1 MHKLIIY
8 ILLFFFYSLCG
19 QDKTDSTSSSRTIQI
34 DSSQIEVREFTDNL
48 NEKYN
53 TGEFNYNLKDGESQN
68 LLARFL
74 SWLLNWLRQA
84 FGIDIPPGAGEVIE
98 IVIYILMGALAIYL
112 LVRFLLGE
120 RAAAFFVK
128 GDKHI
133 ASLGVTEERIQQIDF
148 DSLIKDALAQNN
160 YRDAIRFLYL
170 KALKNLSQ
178 SNIID
183 WHFEKTNTDY
193 YNEIA
198 DEDIKKAYSN
208 VSYLYDYVWYGEFTV
223 DEKSFNDAMA
233 RFKVLDN
240 LISK

>member
-1 MHKLIIY
+1 MHKLIKY

-19 QDKTDSTSSSRTIQI
+19 QDKTNSTFSSRIQI
-34 DSSQIEVREFTDNL
+34 DSSQIAVREFAGNL

-53 TGEFNYNLKDGESQN
+53 SSEFNYNIKDGESQN

-74 SWLLNWLRQA
+74 NWFFNWLRQA
-84 FGIDIPPGAGEVIE
+84 FGIDIPPGAGEIIE
-98 IVIYILMGALAIYL
+98 FVIYILLGVLAIYL

-120 RAAAFFVK
+120 RAATFFTR
-128 GDKHI
+128 GNKHI
-133 ASLGVTEERIQQIDF
+133 ASFNINEEKIQQTDF
-148 DSLIKDALAQNN
+148 DGLIKDALAQNN

-198 DEDIKKAYSN
+198 DEDIKKAYSK
-208 VSYLYDYVWYGEFTV
+208 VSYLYDYVWYGEFPV
-223 DEKSFNDAMA
+223 DEKSFNDAMD

>member
-1 MHKLIIY
+1 MHKYLKY
-8 ILLFFFYSLCG
+8 ILFFFFYSLFG
-19 QDKTDSTSSSRTIQI
+19 QDTPDGTLPSQVIQI
-34 DSSQIEVREFTDNL
+34 DSSQIEIREFDENL

-53 TGEFNYNLKDGESQN
+53 TSEFNYDIKDGESQN

-74 SWLLNWLRQA
+74 SWFFNWLRQA
-84 FGIDIPPGAGEVIE
+84 FGIDIPPGAGEIIE
-98 IVIYILMGALAIYL
+98 IIIYGLLGVLAIYL

-120 RAAAFFVK
+120 RAATFFTR

-133 ASLGVTEERIQQIDF
+133 ASLGVTEEKIQQIDF

-193 YNEIA
+193 YNEIK
-198 DEDIKKAYSN
+198 DENIKKAYSK

-240 LISK
+240 LLSK

>member
-1 MHKLIIY
+1 MHKYFKY
-8 ILLFFFYSLCG
+8 ILFFFFYSLFG
-19 QDKTDSTSSSRTIQI
+19 QDTLDNALPSRIIQI
-34 DSSQIEVREFTDNL
+34 DSSQIDVREFNDNL

-53 TGEFNYNLKDGESQN
+53 ASEFNYNIKDGESQN

-74 SWLLNWLRQA
+74 SWFFNWLRQA
-84 FGIDIPPGAGEVIE
+84 FGIDIPHGAGEIIE
-98 IVIYILMGALAIYL
+98 LIVYVLLGVLAIYL

-120 RAAAFFVK
+120 RAAAFFTK

-148 DSLIKDALAQNN
+148 DSLIKDALIQKN
-160 YRDAIRFLYL
+160 YREAIRFLYL

-198 DEDIKKAYSN
+198 DEDIKKAYSK

-223 DEKSFNDAMA
+223 DEKSFNDAMT
-233 RFKVLDN
+233 RFKILDK
-240 LISK
+240 LINK

>member
-1 MHKLIIY
+1 MHKYLKY
-8 ILLFFFYSLCG
+8 ILLFFFYSLFG
-19 QDKTDSTSSSRTIQI
+19 QDTQDGTLPSQVIQI
-34 DSSQIEVREFTDNL
+34 DSSQIEIREFDENL

-53 TGEFNYNLKDGESQN
+53 TSEFNYDIKDGESQN

-74 SWLLNWLRQA
+74 SWFFNWLRQA

-98 IVIYILMGALAIYL
+98 FVIYVLLGVLAIYL

-133 ASLGVTEERIQQIDF
+133 ASLGVTEEKIQQTDF
-148 DSLIKDALAQNN
+148 DNLINDALAQNN
-160 YRDAIRFLYL
+160 YREAIRFLYL

-193 YNEIA
+193 YNEIT
-198 DEDIKKAYSN
+198 DENIKKAYSK

>member
-1 MHKLIIY
+1 MHKLIKY
-8 ILLFFFYSLCG
+8 ILFFFFYSLFG
-19 QDKTDSTSSSRTIQI
+19 QDKTDSTLTSGVIQV
-34 DSSQIEVREFTDNL
+34 DSGQIEAREFADNL

-53 TGEFNYNLKDGESQN
+53 TSEFNYNVKDGESQN

-74 SWLLNWLRQA
+74 SWFLNWLRQA

-98 IVIYILMGALAIYL
+98 IIIYVLLGVLAIYL

-120 RAAAFFVK
+120 RAATFFTRSHK
-128 GDKHI
+128 NI
-133 ASLGVTEERIQQIDF
+133 SSLGITEEKIQQTDF

-198 DEDIKKAYSN
+198 DEDIKKAYSK

-223 DEKSFNDAMA
+223 DEKSFNDAMT
-233 RFKVLDN
+233 RFKALDN
-240 LISK
+240 LITK